1 MSRRFPATRQ
11 QQILEKLWTGSDVN
25 VAAVAEE
32 FGVSTETVRRDLK
45 ALERAGKLRRSYG
58 GALPVEHGLS
68 PLSRRIGEFAEAK
81 DAVGQVAAQ
90 MVEEGQWVYFG
101 SGSTALAAA
110 RRMAGGVALNVMT
123 HMPAIA
129 DAFAAGTGHRIFL
142 TGGEYDASHGI
153 LHGERVL
160 DDVRERCFD
169 LAVLG
174 AHGIDLENGV
184 VDGFEF
190 LFRLNRLVLK
200 RAERCIWLADSEKF
214 GRKLHF
220 CTAPFEAVETLV
232 TDRPPPAEFEE
243 ALERAGVALVTP
255 EVAGEAIRS
264 RLHDVEQTTVKG
276 RS

>member
-45 ALERAGKLRRSYG
+45 ARERAGKLRRSYG

-68 PLSRRIGEFAEAK
+68 PLNRRVGEFAEAQ
-81 DAVGQVAAQ
+81 DAIGQAAAD
-90 MVEEGQWVYFG
+90 MVEEGQWIYFG

-110 RRMAGGVALNVMT
+110 RRMAGGVPLNVMT

-129 DAFAAGTGHRIFL
+129 DALAAGTGHRIFL
-142 TGGEYDASHGI
+142 TGGEYDPENGI
-153 LHGERVL
+153 LHGERAL
-160 DDVRERCFD
+160 EDVRERCFD

-174 AHGIDLENGV
+174 AHGIDLDNGI

-220 CTAPFEAVETLV
+220 CTAPFEAAETLI
-232 TDRPPPAEFEE
+232 TDRAPPAAFGE
-243 ALERAGVALVTP
+243 ALARARVALVTP
-255 EVAGEAIRS
+255 ETAGGPRRARAVHE
-264 RLHDVEQTTVKG
+264 T
-276 RS
+276 